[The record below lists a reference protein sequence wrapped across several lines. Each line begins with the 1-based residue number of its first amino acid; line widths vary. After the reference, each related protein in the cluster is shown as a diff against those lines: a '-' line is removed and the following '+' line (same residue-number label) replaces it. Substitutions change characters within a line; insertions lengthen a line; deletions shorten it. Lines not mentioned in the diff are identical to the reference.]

1 MQNSGQQIRR
11 KNAGIMPKKQ
21 KNGAKFEEKRIKR
34 CNLEKSGQEI
44 TEKLQIAESTVK
56 TQRQRAKQYLRKR
69 LKNLYT
75 LVIFL
80 FFE

>member
-1 MQNSGQQIRR
+1 MQDFP
-11 KNAGIMPKKQ
+11 PKWQ
-21 KNGAKFEEKRIKR
+21 EQAEKT
-34 CNLEKSGQEI
+34 EKI

>member
-1 MQNSGQQIRR
+1 MQDFP
-11 KNAGIMPKKQ
+11 PKWQ
-21 KNGAKFEEKRIKR
+21 EQAEKA
-34 CNLEKSGQEI
+34 EKI

>member
-1 MQNSGQQIRR
+1 MQDFP
-11 KNAGIMPKKQ
+11 PKWQ
-21 KNGAKFEEKRIKR
+21 EQEEKT
-34 CNLEKSGQEI
+34 EKI